1 MTITAT
7 ANCNHRATAGA
18 AQAAQS
24 KQAYGKVANV
34 GNVGNGTIL
43 DADGSGA
50 IVIAGAANHI
60 SWRVTA

>member
-34 GNVGNGTIL
+34 GNGTIL